1 MDSFPNTEMTDV
13 QQNVTV
19 SSFFDTSK
27 NEKNISKAKEGESHT
42 GGHSET
48 DEYSNDDVDH
58 EESEEEDNLKKSDD
72 FKKIRKLTKL
82 LTAVKS
88 KNHGKSNR
96 RKSLTEPV
104 GKNK

>member
-1 MDSFPNTEMTDV
+1 MTDV

-19 SSFFDTSK
+19 SSFFDPSK
-27 NEKNISKAKEGESHT
+27 NEKYISKAKEGESQT
-42 GGHSET
+42 GGET

-58 EESEEEDNLKKSDD
+58 EESEEEDNLKKSND
-72 FKKIRKLTKL
+72 FKKIRKLTNL

-88 KNHGKSNR
+88 KNHGKSKR

-104 GKNK
+104 G